1 MGYSSINDEVG
12 FYTSSFLSY
21 DSIVEFLELVE
32 FCHVD
37 RSDFMF
43 VKSCRESER
52 VFMRTFLCE
61 THFMYMY
68 SSFFSTLH
76 HIVPFYK
83 FEVDVLSELN
93 IAPAQLHLKAWAALC
108 TLKVLCDVF
117 SIIPIAPK
125 FIYHYIMKENKKGGW
140 ISLIGITDKAIITN
154 SYKKFKG
161 NFFQVCLSPE
171 SMPIYFS

>member
-1 MGYSSINDEVG
+1 
-12 FYTSSFLSY
+12 
-21 DSIVEFLELVE
+21 
-32 FCHVD
+32 
-37 RSDFMF
+37 MF